1 MENLMT
7 WTAATETAIEHIRAA
22 TLEDAAAIAA
32 IYAPYVLDTVI
43 SFETVPPT
51 DAQMAERIAKVIPH
65 LPWLVHEADGRV
77 SGYAYAGPHRE
88 RAAYRWSVDAGIY
101 LDSNAHRQRIGTAL
115 YATLF
120 AALRMQGYHRVYG
133 GITLPNAA
141 SVGLHEAQ
149 GFKPIGV
156 YGEVGFKF
164 GAWHDVGW
172 WGLDLAPT
180 SQKPG
185 DPLPFTAGILDQA
198 KRVAAGLPQA
208 GGGIA

>member
-1 MENLMT
+1 MT
-7 WTAATETAIEHIRAA
+7 GIAAMGSIIEHIRAA
-22 TLEDAAAIAA
+22 TREDAAAIAA
-32 IYAPYVLDTVI
+32 IYAPYVRDTAI
-43 SFETVPPT
+43 SFETVPP
-51 DAQMAERIAKVIPH
+51 DEVQMADRILKVIPR
-65 LPWLVHEADGRV
+65 LPWLVHEAGGRV
-77 SGYAYAGPHRE
+77 TGYAYAGPHRE

-101 LDSNAHRQRIGTAL
+101 LDSNAHRQGIGTAL

-133 GITLPNAA
+133 GITLPNTA
-141 SVGLHEAQ
+141 SVGLHEAH

-156 YGEVGFKF
+156 YGEVGFKL

-180 SQKPG
+180 NHEPG
-185 DPLPFTAGILDQA
+185 DPLPLTADILDRA
-198 KRVAAGLPQA
+198 KRVA